1 MATSS
6 KVEAFYQDRKG
17 EIRNAFFFLPFLSL
31 HRGLPQIFQKNQPES
46 PKISYPPVL
55 HTNRG
60 MKSVLITHWLVTIR
74 VRVREETHLWG
85 VGGEWAGPGCLGQ

>member
-6 KVEAFYQDRKG
+6 KVEAFYQDKKG

-31 HRGLPQIFQKNQPES
+31 HKGLPQILPKTQPES

-55 HTNRG
+55 HINRG
-60 MKSVLITHWLVTIR
+60 VKSVLITHWLVTIR
-74 VRVREETHLWG
+74 ASIREETH
-85 VGGEWAGPGCLGQ
+85 V

>member
-17 EIRNAFFFLPFLSL
+17 EIRNVFFFLPFLSL
-31 HRGLPQIFQKNQPES
+31 HKGLPQVFQKNQPES

-55 HTNRG
+55 HINRG
-60 MKSVLITHWLVTIR
+60 VKSVLITRWLVTIR
-74 VRVREETHLWG
+74 VSQRRNTPMG
-85 VGGEWAGPGCLGQ
+85 SGG